1 MSSPSIVFS
10 VIKHDQTQR
19 RMGMFHCEVL
29 LIIVFRPA
37 MFVEQDKIFTHYKLF
52 VESWRMQH
60 VLLYGSY

>member
-1 MSSPSIVFS
+1 
-10 VIKHDQTQR
+10 
-19 RMGMFHCEVL
+19 MGMFHCEVL